1 LVLEHAERLKQQQ
14 QAAAAAASDGAS
26 AVSSAAA
33 AAAAAAEVDGAEF
46 EQAVVRSWRI
56 DHECDVCACEMSCR
70 CELLMTADECRVQTV
85 AESVRSRQRETNR
98 IVLMHRSVQL
108 I

>member
-1 LVLEHAERLKQQQ
+1 VLEHAERLKQQQ
-14 QAAAAAASDGAS
+14 QAAAASDGAS

-33 AAAAAAEVDGAEF
+33 AASEVDGAEF

-85 AESVRSRQRETNR
+85 AESVRSRHREANR
-98 IVLMHRSVQL
+98 IVLMYRSVQV

>member
-1 LVLEHAERLKQQQ
+1 
-14 QAAAAAASDGAS
+14 
-26 AVSSAAA
+26 VSSAAA
-33 AAAAAAEVDGAEF
+33 AESEVDGAEF